1 MSGIIDD
8 HIIWMNE
15 IHLLKAENSKL
26 LEGIKKKEDEL
37 SSLKSAKICKK
48 KSTDVFER
56 RMKESVKSLVDEMLE
71 NNKINNSYIPD
82 FIERKLYENVFT
94 VIISLL
100 KETLENTSIKLL
112 NQNITLN
119 IEPDE

>member
-1 MSGIIDD
+1 
-8 HIIWMNE
+8 MNE
-15 IHLLKAENSKL
+15 IQLLKAENARL
-26 LEGIKKKEDEL
+26 LKNIQKRDEEIT
-37 SSLKSAKICKK
+37 SLKKANLVKK
-48 KSTDVFER
+48 KSADVFER
-56 RMKESVKSLVDEMLE
+56 KMKESIKNLVDEMLE
-71 NNKINNSYIPD
+71 NDKINNSYIPD

-94 VIISLL
+94 VIIGLL